1 MKKALAVLLT
11 ICMMF
16 AFVPFIA
23 FAATDPIEL
32 DPASPIYSLESGCE
46 YVIPSGVTYVIPAG
60 QRLYIAETS
69 KLTVEEGGSLLIDNQ
84 GGVTIYPTGELYVD
98 GTISNSSNIDNRG
111 TAMAKITF
119 PSLYECNLQGYLQVS
134 YACSYSGSAYDDITG
149 GTISYAPVSDDGAS
163 VYVPLN
169 QYLYIIAHIIEP
181 VADRDK
187 FDDSK
192 MMVKLNGVEIPYT
205 QGNHHTF
212 LGTAGTISYS
222 NWTNDDDFLNTYK
235 IDLPN
240 KEGYKVVGRE
250 GEMGATDQTVYLK
263 YGKPFSFRVDIDPA
277 YDKSPYQVYIVS
289 GYGWT
294 NMDTSTILQDLEP
307 AQPDSNG
314 YYNIPSVESDY
325 TIFVMG
331 VIENA
336 TVEKVGGIFEQV
348 KSIFEMIRKFF
359 AQFLA
364 LFGINM

>member
-1 MKKALAVLLT
+1 MKKTLAVLLT

-98 GTISNSSNIDNRG
+98 GTISNSSNIDSRG
-111 TAMAKITF
+111 TAVAKITF
-119 PSLYECNLQGYLQVS
+119 PDLYECNLQGRIKVS
-134 YACSYSGSAYDDITG
+134 YAFSYSGSAYDDITG
-149 GTISYAPVSDDGAS
+149 GTISYTPVSDDGESIYA
-163 VYVPLN
+163 PLN
-169 QYLYIIAHIIEP
+169 QYLYIVAHIIEP

-187 FDDSK
+187 FEDEK
-192 MMVKLNGVEIPYT
+192 MKVFLNGVEVPFK
-205 QGNHHTF
+205 QNNHSTF
-212 LGTAGTISYS
+212 LGTAGKISYS
-222 NWTNDDDFLNTYK
+222 SWTNDDDFLKTYR
-235 IDLPN
+235 IDLPS
-240 KEGYKVVGRE
+240 KEGYQVVGRE
-250 GEMGATDQTVYLK
+250 GEAGSTDETVYIK
-263 YGKPFSFRVDIDPA
+263 YGKPFSFRVNIDTA

-314 YYNIPSVESDY
+314 LYTIPSVESDY
-325 TIFVMG
+325 TVFVMG
-331 VIENA
+331 VIKNE

>member
-1 MKKALAVLLT
+1 MIVNPRIGLWIIVYEVRYALLLMILWDFVVVILFKVFHKEWMEQPSLPVSLIGSALALF
-11 ICMMF
+11 MGF
-16 AFVPFIA
+16 
-23 FAATDPIEL
+23 
-32 DPASPIYSLESGCE
+32 
-46 YVIPSGVTYVIPAG
+46 
-60 QRLYIAETS
+60 R
-69 KLTVEEGGSLLIDNQ
+69 
-84 GGVTIYPTGELYVD
+84 
-98 GTISNSSNIDNRG
+98 
-111 TAMAKITF
+111 
-119 PSLYECNLQGYLQVS
+119 
-134 YACSYSGSAYDDITG
+134 
-149 GTISYAPVSDDGAS
+149 
-163 VYVPLN
+163 
-169 QYLYIIAHIIEP
+169 
-181 VADRDK
+181 
-187 FDDSK
+187 
-192 MMVKLNGVEIPYT
+192 
-205 QGNHHTF
+205 
-212 LGTAGTISYS
+212 
-222 NWTNDDDFLNTYK
+222 DFLNTYR

-240 KEGYKVVGRE
+240 KEGYQVVGRE
-250 GEMGATDQTVYLK
+250 GELGATDQTVYLK

-325 TIFVMG
+325 TVFVMG